1 MMNAVYKTKQA
12 KIISVLVGALT
23 LVFAISWYI
32 YPNRCHFM
40 SCTYASWETIQAIVF
55 AQTDNDPRIDYVI
68 ARPSKWN
75 SYSAS
80 GPTFID
86 IDIGYWTKLAD
97 GTGVGD
103 MTYRLESIQ
112 FDDKILDTHHFLAGS
127 LTSEPPTLE
136 SQQILKR
143 VKLHPRD
150 AFGATWK
157 LAQNELQLDPKSLT
171 VIASLLTFDGATD
184 GHESIWH
191 IFYGDKLDYYV
202 DAQTGEI
209 ISTQKWP

>member
-1 MMNAVYKTKQA
+1 MKAVYKTKQT
-12 KIISVLVGALT
+12 KLISALVTT
-23 LVFAISWYI
+23 LILFFVASWYV
-32 YPNRCHFM
+32 YQNRCHFI

-55 AQTDNDPRIDYVI
+55 AQANDDTRIDHVI

-75 SYSAS
+75 NYSES
-80 GPTFID
+80 GPAFID

-97 GTGVGD
+97 GTGAGD

-112 FDDKILDTHHFLAGS
+112 FDDKTLATQHYLAGS
-127 LTSEPPTLE
+127 LTSEPPSLE
-136 SQQILKR
+136 SQEILKR

-150 AFGATWK
+150 AFVITWK

-171 VIASLLTFDGATD
+171 IVASLLTFDEANND
-184 GHESIWH
+184 AHESIWH